1 MFVFSR
7 KKIFAFIFII
17 FIALTSYAIFVFFQD
32 TPRNLNFTQKTIS
45 INDNGLFFA
54 TTASAKTVNDFLKET
69 NLKLNEYD
77 EIIPTENSTVYP
89 GMQVNI
95 RRATKIR
102 VSVDGQTKN
111 FFTLTK
117 TVGNA
122 IIDSRISLGED
133 DLVNPKQ
140 SVLLQNDLQISITR
154 VDIKEE
160 TLQKPI
166 DFKIIPEEDDSL
178 GWRIKKIKQKGEKG
192 IKEIR
197 YKVVSHDDKE
207 NSRKVLEEN
216 IIQKPTPEIIVQGTY
231 IKLGKAAKG
240 DASYYA
246 SGWGELNASRSIPRG
261 GFAKVTNLDNGK
273 SVVVKINDY
282 GPRSPALIIDLS
294 YASFSKIGDLG
305 QGILHNIK
313 VEQVLN

>member
-1 MFVFSR
+1 
-7 KKIFAFIFII
+7 
-17 FIALTSYAIFVFFQD
+17 
-32 TPRNLNFTQKTIS
+32 
-45 INDNGLFFA
+45 
-54 TTASAKTVNDFLKET
+54 
-69 NLKLNEYD
+69 
-77 EIIPTENSTVYP
+77 
-89 GMQVNI
+89 MQVNI
-95 RRATKIR
+95 RRATKVS

-117 TVGNA
+117 TVGSA
-122 IIDSRISLGED
+122 IIDSHISLGTD
-133 DLVNPKQ
+133 DLINPKQ
-140 SVLLQNDLQISITR
+140 NTLLHDDLKISITR

-178 GWRIKKIKQKGEKG
+178 GWRVKKVKQKGVKG
-192 IKEIR
+192 TKEIR
-197 YKVVSHDDKE
+197 YKVVSHDGKE
-207 NSRKVLEEN
+207 ISRKVLEEN
-216 IIQKPTPEIIVQGTY
+216 IIQEPTPEIIVQGTY
-231 IKLGKAAKG
+231 MKLGKAARG

-273 SVVVKINDY
+273 SIVVKINDY
-282 GPRSPALIIDLS
+282 GPQSPVRIIDLS

-305 QGILHNIK
+305 QGILHNVK